1 MMGDVDQGNWK
12 TGFNS
17 LQLLQLYYKKKYI
30 KPSLVAKIETGLYFP
45 E

>member
-17 LQLLQLYYKKKYI
+17 LQLLQLYYKKNILNLPWWRK
-30 KPSLVAKIETGLYFP
+30 
-45 E
+45 